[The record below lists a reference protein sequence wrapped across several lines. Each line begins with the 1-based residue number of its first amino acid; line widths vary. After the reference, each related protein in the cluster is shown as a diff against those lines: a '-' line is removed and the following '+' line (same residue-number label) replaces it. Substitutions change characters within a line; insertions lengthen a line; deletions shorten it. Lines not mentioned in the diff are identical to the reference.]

1 MLENFLLCYS
11 IMLPIINLI
20 LCLIILASLQVILLS
35 VQLDGSNVTVNIESG
50 GHREGILS

>member
-20 LCLIILASLQVILLS
+20 LCLIILVSLQVILLS
-35 VQLDGSNVTVNIESG
+35 VQLDGSNVIINIESG